1 MCDTSKTKYQ
11 QVTEV
16 YTLIDS
22 VSTFNYMCG
31 DEPVYSGIINEFI
44 ILHF

>member
-11 QVTEV
+11 QVTKV

-22 VSTFNYMCG
+22 VSTFSYMCG
-31 DEPVYSGIINEFI
+31 DEPVYSGIINEFT
-44 ILHF
+44 ILRF